1 MNSVWVARLVST
13 SNRLYWFLLLNVA
26 VLLCLMAGPSHA
38 LDCSKHPHAFV
49 CSEVPGEAG
58 WKRHGSARIKHGWLM
73 LAPAGSNQRGTAYF
87 DRKFLASDGL
97 TLNFEFST
105 SHGGFIWPA
114 DGLSVF
120 LFDADQPFKLGKY
133 GGGLGYN
140 YLEHG
145 YLGIGFDSRGNFS
158 NPKDPNGVGDGP
170 GVREN
175 SIVLR
180 GPLSAQ
186 NRYIAGR
193 KAEKPLGTLDRKE
206 FIRKAKIKIVPL
218 RTKPGAPVDGYS
230 VDVTVTEP
238 NGSLVGTLK
247 TRLDYRPPDYFKVG
261 FAGSNGAIG
270 AQHRI
275 RGVLVDKPID
285 LGVEGQQ
292 EISQDGEITYHLTAD
307 HRSSIR
313 EVSTDKEAEF
323 KVTVPD
329 FLEVTSPLT
338 CAKGYEQYCS
348 KVSDTHIKLN
358 FEERGR
364 KIPMI
369 IKGRVK
375 PVAKAG
381 GALVATVDNSVG
393 LVDPSPEDNRVEI
406 FTRLLKGK
414 VTTHNRADIQAGLAE
429 GFDNGKRAP
438 DARVLLFKAKG
449 KEPDEQKRPAQFIRT
464 DSAGEYVFPALPG
477 QAYWLAV
484 DSASIA
490 AGHRVFD
497 DDDYEKKKGDSVIR
511 PEQIWSAA
519 GGLCANGKDGTHQLG
534 SAGYCFGG
542 KRAGATDA
550 FHKDKLW
557 PSLNKMQHLTYI
569 KADKKKKPDLL
580 LGDLNMGFSYEVVT
594 HTRDYGQGSL
604 RQFIASANDGKAKAM
619 LFVPAVGQNNRQG
632 KRKRGWQVKVN
643 KPLPLLLAP
652 GTVLDGKAW
661 KMLSPGQRAL
671 PVSALK
677 SGYSAGKDQQSLPG
691 FLSPDFEILG
701 FNAGRSIIHLSADR
715 QEVHDIA
722 IVARSMVQA
731 DMGVNV
737 KDGAKGVTIKNN
749 VIGVNAGGSLDKGK
763 KTVYIGIETGS
774 ASEVA
779 IEHNLIMG
787 ARQAGINFKG
797 SGRIAENLLLDNAS
811 GSNSDD
817 AISLQNTSPLK
828 AGRDIIV
835 TKNHINGANGMAIE
849 GWHLVLP
856 QRLHI
861 TDNTLMGAGR
871 QHNSLDGEGAGIRL
885 QARSEVGDRVKVTG
899 NLIKNNNG
907 PGVVIANMDNV
918 LSRTAKGN
926 RIFNNHFIDNELN
939 GVAMPIDLTED
950 SSANPSGDG
959 PTDNT
964 GKYEDD
970 RPNQGIDKPVIRYA
984 FVSGDQLRIAGTVM
998 KSVNSPLT
1006 LEFYQHKGNEYR
1018 PLFQR
1023 QINSPQDS
1031 GSMGARYLNSQGK
1044 TMEQHWFYFE
1054 VPLIEAGVRE
1064 GEGLVALLI
1073 DGQQNTSELGSS
1085 VPITRSGNIKAT
1097 LWYDRN
1103 NNGQRESDD
1112 PPQAGVRVKLYL
1124 VDKQAIQMF
1133 SLMEEVSD
1141 SKGEVN
1147 FSGLP
1152 PGTYILKVPEGQPV
1166 LAPYR
1171 LRDNDEKIV
1180 IVDVDKTSDAEFVF
1194 IDRSADL
1201 DFTPDH
1207 RRVVPPGVRVSFR
1220 HQLVSSKD
1228 GRLTLK
1234 PEWQAPTKHSVVNWP
1249 IALKLVNCDDP
1260 EDNGSSISG
1269 VIDMSQR
1276 MPVCIKASA
1285 FVPAEAPYG
1294 LQALMNIT
1302 AQLNDGGQDL
1312 LIARVQN
1319 RVTVSEQDSDQL
1331 VMQKWVENISQK
1343 EARGVVNKAGSGD
1356 VLRYTVEFSNAGSAA
1371 VSQLDII
1378 GYTPPFSALHKAVS
1392 CPDTVPG
1399 TLGKCQLL
1407 LFGDNRPGYSGK
1419 IIWRFS
1425 GQLQPGDKG
1434 VIQYDVVVE

>member
-1 MNSVWVARLVST
+1 MNSVWVTRLVST
-13 SNRLYWFLLLNVA
+13 SNRLYWFLLLSVA

-38 LDCSKHPHAFV
+38 LDCSKHPHAFI
-49 CSEVPGEAG
+49 CSEVPGKAG
-58 WKRHGSARIKHGWLM
+58 WKRHGSARIKRGWLM
-73 LAPAGSNQRGTAYF
+73 LAPAGSNKRGTAYF

-97 TLNFEFST
+97 TLDFEFST

-140 YLEHG
+140 YLRHG

-180 GPLSAQ
+180 GPLSAK

-206 FIRKAKIKIVPL
+206 FIRKAKIKIFPL
-218 RTKPGAPVDGYS
+218 RAKPGAPVDGYS
-230 VDVTVTEP
+230 VDVRVTDL

-292 EISQDGEITYHLTAD
+292 EISQDGEITYHLRAN
-307 HRSSIR
+307 HRSTIR

-364 KIPMI
+364 EIPMI

-375 PVAKAG
+375 PGAKTG

-393 LVDPSPEDNRVEI
+393 LVDPTPENNRVEI

-414 VTTHNRADIQAGLAE
+414 VTTHNRADIQAGL
-429 GFDNGKRAP
+429 GNGNP
-438 DARVLLFKAKG
+438 VPGVRVQLFKAKS
-449 KEPDEQKRPAQFIRT
+449 KQPDEQQQPYQLTET
-464 DSAGEYVFPALPG
+464 DKAGAYLFPALPG
-477 QAYWLAV
+477 EPYWLTA
-484 DSASIA
+484 DSSSLNA
-490 AGHRVFD
+490 D
-497 DDDYEKKKGDSVIR
+497 PDSGALA
-511 PEQIWSAA
+511 EQVWSGA
-519 GGLCANGKDGTHQLG
+519 GGLCADGKDNFRLLQK
-534 SAGYCFGG
+534 AGYCFGG
-542 KRAGATDA
+542 KQAGVADVYR
-550 FHKDKLW
+550 KDNPL
-557 PSLNKMQHLTYI
+557 PRLSEIQHLTYI
-569 KADKKKKPDLL
+569 KADKKKKTDFLL
-580 LGDLNMGFSYEVVT
+580 SDLNFGFSYEVVT
-594 HTRDYGQGSL
+594 HTNDSGQGSL
-604 RQFIASANDGKAKAM
+604 RQFIDNSNDVKALDM
-619 LFVPAVGQNNRQG
+619 LFVPAIPKSNQ
-632 KRKRGWQVKVN
+632 WWKVSLQS
-643 KPLPLLLAP
+643 PLPVLLFPGTRLDGRAWQFSQPDQRARPPVEVAP
-652 GTVLDGKAW
+652 GY
-661 KMLSPGQRAL
+661 R
-671 PVSALK
+671 
-677 SGYSAGKDQQSLPG
+677 AGKDQSPLAD
-691 FLSPDFEILG
+691 FLSPDLEVLNDHSG
-701 FNAGRSIIHLSADR
+701 LYTVHLAADSQTLR
-715 QEVHDIA
+715 DIA
-722 IVARSMVQA
+722 FTSPNAYSSNLGIVV
-731 DMGVNV
+731 
-737 KDGAKGVTIKNN
+737 AKGVKDVQIKNN
-749 VIGVNAGGSLDKGK
+749 FVGVEPSGLINSRETLYA
-763 KTVYIGIETGS
+763 GIETGS

-787 ARQAGINFKG
+787 IRQAGINFKG

-817 AISLQNTSPLK
+817 AISLQGVSPLK
-828 AGRDIIV
+828 TGRDIIV

-871 QHNSLDGEGAGIRL
+871 QHNPLDGEGAGIRL
-885 QARSEVGDRVKVTG
+885 QARSEGGDRVKVTG

-918 LSRTAKGN
+918 LSRTARGN
-926 RIFNNHFIDNELN
+926 RIINNHFIDNELN
-939 GVAMPIDLTED
+939 GVAMPIDLTVD

-959 PTDNT
+959 STNNT

-984 FVSGDQLRIAGTVM
+984 FVSGDQLRVAGTVM
-998 KSVNSPLT
+998 KSVNSPMT

-1023 QINSPQDS
+1023 QINSPQDL

-1054 VPLIEAGVRE
+1054 VPLIEAGVRD
-1064 GEGLVALLI
+1064 GEGLAALLI

-1112 PPQAGVRVKLYL
+1112 PPLAGGRVKLSL

-1171 LRDNDEKIV
+1171 PRDNDEKIV
-1180 IVDVDKTSDAEFVF
+1180 IVDVDKTSDAELVF
-1194 IDRSADL
+1194 IDRGADL

-1234 PEWQAPTKHSVVNWP
+1234 PEWQAPPGHSVVNWP
-1249 IALKLVNCDDP
+1249 IALKQVNCDDP

-1269 VIDMSQR
+1269 VIDMSQGV
-1276 MPVCIKASA
+1276 PVCIKANA

-1294 LQALMNIT
+1294 LQVLMNIT

-1319 RVTVSEQDSDQL
+1319 RVTVSEQGGDQL
-1331 VMQKWVENISQK
+1331 VMQEWVENISQK
-1343 EARGVVNKAGSGD
+1343 EAREVVNKAGSGD
-1356 VLRYTVEFSNAGSAA
+1356 VLRYTVEFSNAGSAP

-1378 GYTPPFSALHKAVS
+1378 GHTPPFSALHKAAS

-1399 TLGKCQLL
+1399 ILGKCQLL